1 MELLDIELT
10 SFERRART
18 TVVAHGDTTLERGLE
33 PGESVV
39 LRDADGTCWS
49 AFVADLDFD
58 LENTRYR
65 FTLEEAVALEVEHL
79 ALAAALVA
87 RGDEGVARVEA
98 LLHEARGL
106 AAAPRLSRVR

>member
-39 LRDADGTCWS
+39 LRDSDGTCWS
-49 AFVADLDFD
+49 AFVSDLDFD
-58 LENTRYR
+58 LDDTRYR
-65 FTLEEAVALEVEHL
+65 FTLVEPL
-79 ALAAALVA
+79 AHADA
-87 RGDEGVARVEA
+87 GVGRVEA
-98 LLHEARGL
+98 LLHQARTTGV
-106 AAAPRLSRVR
+106 ADARRLRQVR